1 MKLDHVL
8 LATDFSSPAQRAEEY
23 ACFFAAR
30 KHARLTVISVLEFAA
45 GMDPAYPV
53 NHQYLTERMQEAS
66 VLLTEAKQRIANRG
80 ISASTRIETGPPS
93 EAIVAAALTEAVDFI
108 VLGTSGRSG
117 LAHVLLGSTAERVIS
132 RAPCPVLAVR
142 STGGTEMA
150 LKRILVPI
158 DFFDCSLDAA
168 EYAAQMANES
178 GSAIR
183 LLHVMEPVSYGLDF
197 TLGDATDLAR
207 VRERRLRQLEELATA
222 LVAAG
227 ISTTSV
233 IRGGIPRNAI
243 LEESRQWS
251 SDLIVMGTHGR
262 RGISH
267 LLNGSVA
274 EAVLRQADCPILAIR
289 SPKFHPDHRR
299 LIPVSVRQ
307 SLSR

>member
-1 MKLDHVL
+1 MRKPANFFRLRSSHVRHEIGSR
-8 LATDFSSPAQRAEEY
+8 APGNRFFVPAQRAEEY

-158 DFFDCSLDAA
+158 DFLTVRWTQRSMRRRWQTSRDPLSDSCTSWSRCPTDSILH
-168 EYAAQMANES
+168 
-178 GSAIR
+178 SAMRQIWLGCGNAGFGNLRNWPQR
-183 LLHVMEPVSYGLDF
+183 LL
-197 TLGDATDLAR
+197 
-207 VRERRLRQLEELATA
+207 
-222 LVAAG
+222 
-227 ISTTSV
+227 
-233 IRGGIPRNAI
+233 PR
-243 LEESRQWS
+243 ESRQ
-251 SDLIVMGTHGR
+251 
-262 RGISH
+262 
-267 LLNGSVA
+267 
-274 EAVLRQADCPILAIR
+274 QA
-289 SPKFHPDHRR
+289 
-299 LIPVSVRQ
+299 
-307 SLSR
+307 